1 MLRHHHNF
9 AIRTVVTVALA
20 STPTREVFYTKLI
33 QGGDRALF
41 EEEMKKWLD
50 GLGGI
55 VDNMRA
61 YFEERKAICGGI

>member
-1 MLRHHHNF
+1 M
-9 AIRTVVTVALA
+9 VSVALSA
-20 STPTREVFYTKLI
+20 TPSREVFYTKLI

-55 VDNMRA
+55 VNTMRT
-61 YFEERKAICGGI
+61 YFDERKDICGGI